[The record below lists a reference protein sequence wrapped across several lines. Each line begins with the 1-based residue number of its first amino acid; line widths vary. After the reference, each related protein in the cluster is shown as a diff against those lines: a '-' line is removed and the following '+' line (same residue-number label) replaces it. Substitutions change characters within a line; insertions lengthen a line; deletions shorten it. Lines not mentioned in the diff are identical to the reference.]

1 MSSTTMRSLRQ
12 IRATTRPTEPS
23 TLARPIV
30 AVSDSRLN
38 QATRRPVSIAAAARP
53 SR

>member
-1 MSSTTMRSLRQ
+1 M
-12 IRATTRPTEPS
+12 RATTLPVEPS

-38 QATRRPVSIAAAARP
+38 QATRWPASIAAPGLARLH
-53 SR
+53 RIADT

>member
-1 MSSTTMRSLRQ
+1 M
-12 IRATTRPTEPS
+12 RATTRPTEPS
-23 TLARPIV
+23 TLARQIV

-38 QATRRPVSIAAAARP
+38 QATRRPVSMAAAARP